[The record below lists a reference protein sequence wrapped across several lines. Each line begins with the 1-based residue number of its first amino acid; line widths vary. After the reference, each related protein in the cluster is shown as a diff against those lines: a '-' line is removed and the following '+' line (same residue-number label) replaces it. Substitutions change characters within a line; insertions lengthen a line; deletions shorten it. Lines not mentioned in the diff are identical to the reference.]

1 MSSPADTSDPDRGP
15 AWVLITG
22 ASRGLGRAIAAALA
36 EAGFHVVINYR
47 TEASRAEALVAEITG
62 AGGRAEALAFD
73 VADATQ
79 CAEAAEALL
88 ARLGPPWGLVNNA
101 GITRD
106 KLMVFMQADDWSEV
120 LRTNLD
126 SFFHVTK
133 PFLRAMLMQRRGRI
147 VNITST
153 AGQVGSAGQV
163 NYAAAKAGLIGAT
176 LSLAKE
182 VAKRGVTVNAV
193 APGFI
198 ESDMTKHLPKEKLLP
213 AIPLGR
219 FGTPDEVAALVRFL
233 MSPAS
238 SYVTGQVIGVN
249 GGLA

>member
-1 MSSPADTSDPDRGP
+1 M

-22 ASRGLGRAIAAALA
+22 ASRGIGKAIAISLGAAGYHVVVNYQSGAARAGEVVDAIAAAGGSA
-36 EAGFHVVINYR
+36 EAMG
-47 TEASRAEALVAEITG
+47 
-62 AGGRAEALAFD
+62 FD
-73 VADATQ
+73 VGDAAA
-79 CAEAAEALL
+79 CAEAAKNLL
-88 ARLGPPWGLVNNA
+88 ERLGTPWGIVNNA

-106 KLMVFMQADDWSEV
+106 GLMLWMTQDDWDSV
-120 LRTNLD
+120 LRTNLA

-133 PFLRAMLMQRRGRI
+133 PYLRALLTARAGRI

-182 VAKRGVTVNAV
+182 VAKRGITVNAV
-193 APGFI
+193 APGFV
-198 ESDMTKHLPKEKLLP
+198 ESDMTKDLPKERLLP
-213 AIPLGR
+213 AIPAAR
-219 FGTPDEVAALVRFL
+219 FGTPDEVAAVVRFL
-233 MSPAS
+233 LSAEA
-238 SYVTGQVIGVN
+238 SYVTGQVVGVN